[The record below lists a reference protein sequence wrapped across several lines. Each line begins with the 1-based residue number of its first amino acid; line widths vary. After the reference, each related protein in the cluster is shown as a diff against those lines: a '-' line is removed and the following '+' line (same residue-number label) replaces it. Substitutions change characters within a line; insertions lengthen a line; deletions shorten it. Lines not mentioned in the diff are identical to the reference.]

1 MTPRDYLTVVEV
13 LAIHD
18 ALIRRYG
25 GVPGLR
31 DPGALESAL
40 YRPQT
45 GYYADLVA
53 EGAALLES
61 LAINHPFIDGNKRVA
76 VAVTDVF
83 LRINGH
89 RIRGSSGDIH
99 AEMMRMFE
107 TSTFDLA
114 HLEPWLRERVV
125 PVVPGE

>member
-25 GVPGLR
+25 GKSGVR

-53 EGAALLES
+53 EAAALLES
-61 LAINHPFIDGNKRVA
+61 LAINHPFVDGNKRVA
-76 VAVTDVF
+76 FAVTDVF

-99 AEMMRMFE
+99 AELMRMFE
-107 TSTFDLA
+107 TGTFDLA
-114 HLEPWLRERVV
+114 HLEPWLRARVV
-125 PVVPGE
+125 DVGAGG

>member
-1 MTPRDYLTVVEV
+1 MTARDYLTVIEA
-13 LAIHD
+13 LALHES
-18 ALIRRYG
+18 LIRRYG
-25 GVPGLR
+25 GKPGVR

-53 EGAALLES
+53 EAAALLES

-76 VAVTDVF
+76 IAVTDVF

-89 RIRGSSGDIH
+89 RIRGSSGDVH
-99 AEMMRMFE
+99 AELMRMFD
-107 TSTFDLA
+107 TGTFDLA

-125 PVVPGE
+125 AVTG